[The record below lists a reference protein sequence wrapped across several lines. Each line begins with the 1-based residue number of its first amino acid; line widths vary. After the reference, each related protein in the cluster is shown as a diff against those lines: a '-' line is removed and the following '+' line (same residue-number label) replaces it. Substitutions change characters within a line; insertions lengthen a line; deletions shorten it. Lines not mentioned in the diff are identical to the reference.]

1 MNSKKSRLKVL
12 EDQILEGNYEI
23 KVLKEKAS
31 LERYIAEF
39 ETVSSTIEGY
49 AEIIEIADDEIRNEI
64 FKELPKLIEK
74 MKFMEMAEMFSEEAD
89 KLGVVLE
96 INSGAGGTES
106 QDWAEMLERMY
117 IRWAEEKKFKM
128 EIVNRLHGE
137 EAGIKQSIMTIEGEN
152 AYGMLKYETGVHR
165 LVRVSPFNAQN
176 KRQTSFASVLVTPLV
191 DETITININPSDLR
205 TDTYRSSGAGGQ
217 HVNVTDSAV
226 RITHIPTGVVAAC
239 QNQRSQLQNRETAM
253 KMLMSKLY
261 ELEERKRQA
270 KRDSVEKDDVSW
282 GNQIRNYVLHPYK
295 LVKDTRTS
303 HEEMNTQKVL
313 DGGIDDFIFKMITFS
328 KKPKDE

>member
-1 MNSKKSRLKVL
+1 LNSKKSRLKVL

-117 IRWAEEKKFKM
+117 IRWAEEKNFKM

-137 EAGIKQSIMTIEGEN
+137 EAGIKQSIITIEGEN

-191 DETITININPSDLR
+191 DETITININPSDIR

-226 RITHIPTGVVAAC
+226 RMTHIPTGVVAAC

-295 LVKDTRTS
+295 LVKDTRTA

>member
-1 MNSKKSRLKVL
+1 LNSKKSRLKVL

-117 IRWAEEKKFKM
+117 I
-128 EIVNRLHGE
+128 L
-137 EAGIKQSIMTIEGEN
+137 
-152 AYGMLKYETGVHR
+152 
-165 LVRVSPFNAQN
+165 
-176 KRQTSFASVLVTPLV
+176 
-191 DETITININPSDLR
+191 
-205 TDTYRSSGAGGQ
+205 
-217 HVNVTDSAV
+217 
-226 RITHIPTGVVAAC
+226 
-239 QNQRSQLQNRETAM
+239 
-253 KMLMSKLY
+253 
-261 ELEERKRQA
+261 
-270 KRDSVEKDDVSW
+270 
-282 GNQIRNYVLHPYK
+282 
-295 LVKDTRTS
+295 
-303 HEEMNTQKVL
+303 
-313 DGGIDDFIFKMITFS
+313 
-328 KKPKDE
+328 

>member
-1 MNSKKSRLKVL
+1 MGSKKARLKVL
-12 EDQILEGNYEI
+12 EDQVLEGNYEI

-39 ETVSSTIEGY
+39 ELVSSTIEGY

-74 MKFMEMAEMFSEEAD
+74 MKFMEMAEMFSDEAD

-191 DETITININPSDLR
+191 DETITININPSDIR

-226 RITHIPTGVVAAC
+226 RMTHIPTGVVAAC

-295 LVKDTRTS
+295 LVKDTRTA

-328 KKPKDE
+328 KKGKDE